1 MTDRGAADATV
12 ELTSSSPDEISRQ
25 ATTGS
30 TVTSSS
36 SSSSSR
42 DASFYFQCAV
52 VAIAVVGAAAN
63 ALTSMRL
70 ATQSC

>member
-30 TVTSSS
+30 TVT
-36 SSSSSR
+36 SSSR

>member
-36 SSSSSR
+36 SSSSR

-70 ATQSC
+70 PTQSC